1 MLAPTSI
8 RYYTMYQ
15 KEPCRSEIVYFSLYP
30 ANLQLFSYI
39 CKNIHQKRYIF
50 VVNKNEQK
58 WLFVTFL
65 IEVFPDKDHCQGVE
79 FAVGQKGL
87 F

>member
-30 ANLQLFSYI
+30 ANLQLFSDI
-39 CKNIHQKRYIF
+39 CKKNLKTPCVCAFF
-50 VVNKNEQK
+50 VVLREHRPRYARPPRNYVREMR
-58 WLFVTFL
+58 
-65 IEVFPDKDHCQGVE
+65 
-79 FAVGQKGL
+79 
-87 F
+87 

>member
-1 MLAPTSI
+1 MI
-8 RYYTMYQ
+8 F
-15 KEPCRSEIVYFSLYP
+15 VYFSP
-30 ANLQLFSYI
+30 AKVQLFSDI
-39 CKNIHQKRYIF
+39 CKNYTKNRYIF

-87 F
+87 FESF